1 MTWKNKVVLSFIL
14 RPSLLTVVLFLQ
26 QTTSNCGYKIYKD
39 GDVMVGGLLNIHYSE
54 TGDQC
59 NRLSTIGLGN
69 AEAMIYAIER
79 INKNFTLLPNVTIGY
94 DLRDYCRSQ
103 ALAMQIA
110 YDFMRDGDPVCM
122 SNQDDSSTPN
132 GYVANNRT
140 KSITSLVGPFNS
152 GSAVLVG
159 SLLQVSDIP
168 AISPSAT
175 SDELSSQ
182 MYKDLFRTVPPDHWQ
197 AEVMADIIELFNWT
211 YVATVGLDDSYGR
224 NGISALEKESFDRKT
239 FCIAFSEYIPR
250 LGNGYKIKQTVLKIK
265 RRSEITVIIVWLSG
279 GYGSA
284 FFAEATAQNLEGKT
298 WILSDALTA
307 GEAVFLAPHFTILN
321 GSLGVKPRDY
331 PTPEFEKHLK
341 MITPAKSIER
351 GADWWEEFWRI
362 QFNCSALKSDDSG
375 VAPCEANLTL
385 HHALQKIRGSFVSY
399 LIDAVYAIAHA
410 LDNIYRC
417 SLTIHSA
424 GKRGK
429 CPPVKPTV
437 KGRDLE
443 KYLRNISFDGLTG
456 KVRFDKF
463 GDPLGASYVIIKF
476 QLDSTTDGARKNI
489 LVGAWDKQ
497 NTPKLKVDLSRLRW
511 RTPFTPLSSCSSE
524 CLPGTRREITSPCC
538 WECIKCPVGTVS
550 TKVGSISCTKCDP
563 ETKSNERRSRC
574 EKLPII
580 NITHS
585 NVSGI
590 TITVVA
596 SIGYIFILL
605 VGGTYIK
612 FFNTPVVKASNREIS
627 FLLLF
632 GISALFILAVLELS
646 EPSHSL
652 CTATFFWR
660 YFGLN
665 LCITV
670 LFLKT
675 MRIASVF
682 EVDKVAQLFTPCYK
696 TLTRQGIFLSV
707 MNLAVLCLLA
717 LWIFLDPPRRNK
729 VIRVDEYIFLVCKP
743 FDTNVGLAL
752 FIAVCAYTL
761 IVAFLCTYY
770 AFKARGI
777 PENFN
782 ETKYIG
788 FSMYILLLS
797 SLAYYPVL
805 FAFESWYVT
814 IVSCTTTL
822 VTSFG
827 MLGCM
832 FGPRIYILFFQS
844 QQNTIE
850 NVRSQVMNFSFSNVK
865 ATRVLPG
872 QINERVP
879 NAALNTEN

>member
-1 MTWKNKVVLSFIL
+1 MKWRKKIMVSCILKPPLFIL
-14 RPSLLTVVLFLQ
+14 LFLPL
-26 QTTSNCGYKIYKD
+26 TSSNDAYRNYKD
-39 GDVMVGGLLNIHYSE
+39 GDVIFGGLFPIHYSN
-54 TGDQC
+54 TGDHC
-59 NRLSTIGLGN
+59 TELSTTGLGY
-69 AEAMIYAIER
+69 AEATMFTIEK
-79 INKNFTLLPNVTIGY
+79 INKNSSILPNVTIGY
-94 DLRDYCRSQ
+94 DLRDYCGRNGR
-103 ALAMQIA
+103 AMKMA
-110 YDFMRDGDPVCM
+110 YDFMSNGDPVHM
-122 SNQDDSSTPN
+122 SNQNMSTCPT
-132 GYVANNRT
+132 GYVKET
-140 KSITSLVGPFNS
+140 KTKTIPALLGPFDS
-152 GSAVLVG
+152 DSAVLVG

-182 MYKDLFRTVPPDHWQ
+182 MYKDFFRTVPPDKWQ
-197 AEVMADIIELFNWT
+197 AEVIADILELFNWT
-211 YVATVGLDDSYGR
+211 YVAAVGLDDSYGQ
-224 NGISALEKESFDRKT
+224 NGISALEKESYNRKT

-250 LGNGYKIKQTVLKIK
+250 LGHWDKTKQTVLKIK
-265 RRSEITVIIVWLSG
+265 RRSEVAVIIIWLYG

-307 GEAVFLAPHFTILN
+307 GEAVFLRTHFKILN

-351 GADWWEEFWRI
+351 GTDWWEEFWRL
-362 QFNCSALKSDDSG
+362 QFNCSALKSNDPG

-385 HHALQKIRGSFVSY
+385 HHAVQKIRGSYVSY
-399 LIDAVYAIAHA
+399 LIDAVYATAHA

-417 SLTIHSA
+417 SLTMH
-424 GKRGK
+424 KRGM
-429 CPPVKPTV
+429 CPAVKPTV

-463 GDPLGASYVIIKF
+463 GDLLGASYVIIKL

-489 LVGAWDKQ
+489 VVGAWDKQ
-497 NTPKLKVDLSRLRW
+497 NAPKLKVDLSRLRW
-511 RTPFTPLSSCSSE
+511 RTPFTPLSSCSLE
-524 CLPGTRREITSPCC
+524 CLPGTRRDKTEPCC
-538 WECIKCPVGTVS
+538 WDCIKCPLGTVS

-563 ETKSNERRSRC
+563 ETKSNEGRSRC
-574 EKLPII
+574 EKLPFI
-580 NITHS
+580 NITHL
-585 NVSGI
+585 NVYGI

-596 SIGYIFILL
+596 SLGFILIL
-605 VGGTYIK
+605 FVGGTYIK

-682 EVDKVAQLFTPCYK
+682 EVDKVAQLFAPCYK
-696 TLTRQGIFLSV
+696 TLTRQGIFLFV
-707 MNLAVLCLLA
+707 MNLAVFCLLA

-743 FDTNVGLAL
+743 FDANVGLAL
-752 FIAVCAYTL
+752 FMAVCAYTL
-761 IVAFLCTYY
+761 IVSFLCTYY

-777 PENFN
+777 PENF
-782 ETKYIG
+782 
-788 FSMYILLLS
+788 
-797 SLAYYPVL
+797 
-805 FAFESWYVT
+805 
-814 IVSCTTTL
+814 
-822 VTSFG
+822 
-827 MLGCM
+827 
-832 FGPRIYILFFQS
+832 
-844 QQNTIE
+844 
-850 NVRSQVMNFSFSNVK
+850 
-865 ATRVLPG
+865 
-872 QINERVP
+872 
-879 NAALNTEN
+879 

>member
-1 MTWKNKVVLSFIL
+1 MNILRHPVRKLKSIFLLFISGQSTHKKMTWKNKVVLSCIL

-103 ALAMQIA
+103 ELAMQIA

-122 SNQDDSSTPN
+122 SNQDVSSTPN

-175 SDELSSQ
+175 SDDLSSQ
-182 MYKDLFRTVPPDHWQ
+182 MYKHLFRTVPPDHWQ

-250 LGNGYKIKQTVLKIK
+250 LGNGNKIKQTVLKIK

-298 WILSDALTA
+298 WILSDALTV
-307 GEAVFLAPHFTILN
+307 GEAVFLSTHFTILN

-341 MITPAKSIER
+341 TITPAKSIER
-351 GADWWEEFWRI
+351 GADWWEEFWRL
-362 QFNCSALKSDDSG
+362 QFNCSALKSSDPG

-385 HHALQKIRGSFVSY
+385 HHAVQKIRGSFVSY
-399 LIDAVYAIAHA
+399 LIDAVYATAHA

-417 SLTIHSA
+417 SVTMH
-424 GKRGK
+424 KRGM
-429 CPPVKPTV
+429 CPAVKPTV

-463 GDPLGASYVIIKF
+463 GDPLTVLYDIINF
-476 QLDSTTDGARKNI
+476 QLDSTTGKARNNIRVGSWNKNM
-489 LVGAWDKQ
+489 
-497 NTPKLKVDLSRLRW
+497 TPKLKIDLSRLRW
-511 RTPFTPLSSCSSE
+511 RTLYTPLSFCSSE
-524 CLPGTRREITSPCC
+524 CLPGTRREFTSLCC
-538 WECIKCPVGTVS
+538 WNCVKCPKGTVS
-550 TKVGSISCTKCDP
+550 TENGSTNCSKCDS
-563 ETKSNERRSRC
+563 ETKSNKEQNKC
-574 EKLPII
+574 QKLPII
-580 NITHS
+580 NITHTTAA
-585 NVSGI
+585 GI
-590 TITVVA
+590 AITLMA
-596 SIGYIFILL
+596 LIGVILTL
-605 VGGTYIK
+605 LLCGTYIK
-612 FFNTPVVKASNREIS
+612 FYNTPIVKASNREIS
-627 FLLLF
+627 FLLLV
-632 GISALFILAVLELS
+632 GILSLHLLAVLDLS

-652 CTATFFWR
+652 CTAASFWR
-660 YFGLN
+660 YFALN

-675 MRIASVF
+675 MRITSVF
-682 EVDKVAQLFTPCYK
+682 EVDKVAQLFAPCYK
-696 TLTRQGIFLSV
+696 TLTRQSVFLSV
-707 MNLAVLCLLA
+707 MNLA
-717 LWIFLDPPRRNK
+717 
-729 VIRVDEYIFLVCKP
+729 P
-743 FDTNVGLAL
+743 FVYWSSG
-752 FIAVCAYTL
+752 FFWTL
-761 IVAFLCTYY
+761 RGVKRSFAWMSTSFLC
-770 AFKARGI
+770 A
-777 PENFN
+777 N
-782 ETKYIG
+782 
-788 FSMYILLLS
+788 LLKQTSALYSSSRSVLTHYLWLS
-797 SLAYYPVL
+797 CVR
-805 FAFESWYVT
+805 
-814 IVSCTTTL
+814 ITL
-822 VTSFG
+822 SKHEEFPIT
-827 MLGCM
+827 LT
-832 FGPRIYILFFQS
+832 R
-844 QQNTIE
+844 QNTLPSPCTFYCCHQLYITLW
-850 NVRSQVMNFSFSNVK
+850 RLLRLK
-865 ATRVLPG
+865 AGT
-872 QINERVP
+872 
-879 NAALNTEN
+879 

>member
-1 MTWKNKVVLSFIL
+1 MKWRKNIMLSGIL
-14 RPSLLTVVLFLQ
+14 RPPLFILLFLPL
-26 QTTSNCGYKIYKD
+26 TSSNDGYRNYKD
-39 GDVMVGGLLNIHYSE
+39 GDVIVGGLLNIHYSG
-54 TGDQC
+54 TNDQC
-59 NRLSTIGLGN
+59 TELSTTGLGY
-69 AEAMIYAIER
+69 AEATIFAIEK
-79 INKNFTLLPNVTIGY
+79 INKNSTILPNVTIGY
-94 DLRDYCRSQ
+94 DLRDYCWSNAR
-103 ALAMQIA
+103 AMKIA
-110 YDFMRDGDPVCM
+110 YDFMCDGDPVHM
-122 SNQDDSSTPN
+122 SNQNISTSPTR
-132 GYVANNRT
+132 YVKET
-140 KSITSLVGPFNS
+140 KTISALLGPTES

-168 AISPSAT
+168 AISPSVT

-182 MYKDLFRTVPPDHWQ
+182 MYKDFFRTVPPDRWQ
-197 AEVMADIIELFNWT
+197 AKVMADIIELFNWT
-211 YVATVGLDDSYGR
+211 YVAAVGLDDSYGQ
-224 NGISALEKESFDRKT
+224 NGISALEKESYNRGT

-250 LGNGYKIKQTVLKIK
+250 LGYWNKTKETVLKIK
-265 RRSEITVIIVWLSG
+265 RWSKVAVIIIWLSG
-279 GYGSA
+279 RYGRE
-284 FFAEATAQNLEGKT
+284 FFSEATAQNVEKT

-307 GEAVFLAPHFTILN
+307 RGTFLDTHLTILN
-321 GSLGVKPRDY
+321 GSLGIKPHEY
-331 PTPEFEKHLK
+331 SVLEFEEHLK

-351 GADWWEEFWRI
+351 GAHWWEEFWRLH
-362 QFNCSALKSDDSG
+362 FNCSATNANEQSG
-375 VAPCEANLTL
+375 VALCETNLTL
-385 HHALQKIRGSFVSY
+385 HHALQKIHGSFVSY
-399 LIDAVYAIAHA
+399 RIDAVYAIAHA

-417 SLTIHSA
+417 SLTIHGAS
-424 GKRGK
+424 KRGK
-429 CPPVKPTV
+429 CPPVKPTI

-456 KVRFDKF
+456 RVGFDKF
-463 GDPLGASYVIIKF
+463 GDPLTASYDIINF
-476 QLDSTTDGARKNI
+476 QHDSTDAARKNI
-489 LVGAWDKQ
+489 LVGSWNKN
-497 NTPKLKVDLSRLRW
+497 NTPKLEVDLSRLRW
-511 RTPFTPLSSCSSE
+511 RTPFTPLSFCSSE
-524 CLPGTRREITSPCC
+524 CLPGTRRAKTELCC
-538 WECIKCPVGTVS
+538 WDCIKCPLGTVS
-550 TKVGSISCTKCDP
+550 TKVGSINCTKCDP
-563 ETKSNERRSRC
+563 ETKSNEGRSRC
-574 EKLPII
+574 EKLSVI
-580 NITHS
+580 NITHL
-585 NVSGI
+585 NVYGI
-590 TITVVA
+590 TITLVA
-596 SIGYIFILL
+596 SLGLILIL
-605 VGGTYIK
+605 FVGGTYIK
-612 FFNTPVVKASNREIS
+612 FFNTPVLRASNREIS

-632 GISALFILAVLELS
+632 GISSLFILAVLELS

-682 EVDKVAQLFTPCYK
+682 EVDKLAQLFTPCYK
-696 TLTRQGIFLSV
+696 TLTRQGIFLSG
-707 MNLAVLCLLA
+707 MNLAFLCLLA

-850 NVRSQVMNFSFSNVK
+850 SVRSQVMNFSFSNVK

-872 QINERVP
+872 QINEGVP
-879 NAALNTEN
+879 NAALNTKN